1 MRARAFQVAFICAAI
16 MPTLARAQDLPTP
29 MMSALLDNSGP
40 RAAGDSMRSW
50 VPWRVSPRAQRF
62 APLASAVVPG
72 AGQMMLGHDRFVAYL
87 AVEALSWWRYAKD
100 VREQHRQETEFKT
113 LARRR
118 RSARRVARAPFTL
131 QSPDRLPDADW
142 AYYEKMRDYPES
154 GSFSLATSGPIVPD
168 TDATTYNG
176 SRWQLA
182 RTTFSTRE
190 AALQEYVRTAV
201 TPEFEWSWKDALLQ
215 YDRFKRTTDKRND
228 AYRGGIA
235 DLMVIG
241 TNHILSMIDAFST
254 IRLRAAP
261 TADGASVG
269 ATIRW

>member
-1 MRARAFQVAFICAAI
+1 MRARAFQVAFVCAASI
-16 MPTLARAQDLPTP
+16 PTAARAQGLPTP
-29 MMSALLDNSGP
+29 TLTALPDKSDL
-40 RAAGDSMRSW
+40 AGTRDSVRSW
-50 VPWRVSPRAQRF
+50 IPWRVSPRAQRF

-100 VREQHRQETEFKT
+100 VREQQRQETEFKA
-113 LARRR
+113 L
-118 RSARRVARAPFTL
+118 ARRVARAPFTL
-131 QSPDRLPDADW
+131 QSPDLLPDADW

-154 GSFSLATSGPIVPD
+154 GSFSLATSGPIVPE
-168 TDATTYNG
+168 TDASTYNG

-254 IRLRAAP
+254 IRLRAVP
-261 TADGASVG
+261 TDRGASVG
-269 ATIRW
+269 AAIRW

>member
-1 MRARAFQVAFICAAI
+1 MRARTLLVALVCAAR
-16 MPTLARAQDLPTP
+16 MPTVARAQDLSTTLTAPF
-29 MMSALLDNSGP
+29 LDKSELSGA
-40 RAAGDSMRSW
+40 RDSVRSW
-50 VPWRVSPRAQRF
+50 IPWRVSPRAQRF

-87 AVEALSWWRYAKD
+87 AVEALSWWRYTKD
-100 VREQHRQETEFKT
+100 VREQRRQETEFKT
-113 LARRR
+113 L
-118 RSARRVARAPFTL
+118 ARRVARAPFTL
-131 QSPDRLPDADW
+131 QSPDLLPDADW
-142 AYYEKMRDYPES
+142 AYYEKMRDYAES

-168 TDATTYNG
+168 TDVTTYNG

-201 TPEFEWSWKDALLQ
+201 TPEFEWSWKDAVLQ

-254 IRLRAAP
+254 IRLRAVPSAG
-261 TADGASVG
+261 GAAVG
-269 ATIRW
+269 ATVRW

>member
-1 MRARAFQVAFICAAI
+1 MRARAFLVALICVAGT
-16 MPTLARAQDLPTP
+16 PTRARAQDLAISMTAPLSNKSEL
-29 MMSALLDNSGP
+29 SAT
-40 RAAGDSMRSW
+40 RDSMRSW
-50 VPWRVSPRAQRF
+50 IPWRVSPRAQRF
-62 APLASAVVPG
+62 APLASAVIPG
-72 AGQMMLGHDRFVAYL
+72 TGQMMLGHDRFVAYV
-87 AVEALSWWRYAKD
+87 AIEALSWWRYAKD

-113 LARRR
+113 LARR
-118 RSARRVARAPFTL
+118 VARAPFTL
-131 QSPDRLPDADW
+131 QSPDLLPDADW

-201 TPEFEWSWKDALLQ
+201 TPEFEWSWKDAVLQ

-261 TADGASVG
+261 TAGGASVG
-269 ATIRW
+269 ASVRW